1 MNMKKE
7 IVLSYFPKIT
17 HKRYKALSSVFTTFD
32 DIRRASFAELKRI
45 GWEDDLATE
54 FVAWRNTVDEEKI
67 HAVLKQE
74 HIQCVTQ
81 EDEAYPDLLKQIY
94 DPPFC
99 LFVRGVLKADEYCL
113 AVVGTR
119 KYSTYGKQVTEELVG
134 ELASAGLAIVS
145 GLALGIDGFAHAGA
159 LTAGGRTIAVLGSGV
174 DPRHVYPT
182 AHRRLAE
189 KIVESGGAVIA
200 EYPPGGMPSRF
211 TFPRRNRIIAGMS
224 LGTLV
229 TEAGEE
235 SGALITAQCALDNGR
250 NVFTV
255 PHNITSA
262 GGIGPNAL
270 LKQGA
275 ELVTRGQDIL
285 DSLNLADIKQF
296 VANKEIIPE
305 SPAEAKLLEHLSREP
320 LHIDLLTKQTS
331 LDSPTV
337 GSTLTLMEMKGKVRN
352 LGGMMYVLA
361 R

>member
-174 DPRHVYPT
+174 DPRQDYPT
-182 AHRRLAE
+182 AQRRLAG
-189 KIVESGGAVIA
+189 K
-200 EYPPGGMPSRF
+200 R
-211 TFPRRNRIIAGMS
+211 
-224 LGTLV
+224 
-229 TEAGEE
+229 EE

-305 SPAEAKLLEHLSREP
+305 SPAEAKLLEHLSLEP